1 MFFWFIGGAAFIVW
15 NVFRDQ
21 SIDYRVLAIGAL
33 LPDVIDLPT
42 SHRVAHSITVS
53 VAFLVVLM
61 LATVGRRALRKRL
74 LMIPIGMFLH
84 LVLDGVFQST
94 RTFWWPITGATA
106 VRGDLPSVD
115 RPVLLTVIFE
125 VIGLVILRWF
135 WRRAHLSK
143 PEYRAA
149 FLASGHLPVP

>member
-15 NVFRDQ
+15 NVFRDP

-33 LPDVIDLPT
+33 LPDVLDLPT
-42 SHRVAHSITVS
+42 RHRVAHSITVS
-53 VAFLVVLM
+53 IAFLVVLM
-61 LATVGRRALRKRL
+61 VATIGRRALRKRL

-94 RTFWWPITGATA
+94 RTFWWPITGTAA

-115 RPVLLTVIFE
+115 RPVMLTVIFE
-125 VIGLVILRWF
+125 LIGLVVLRWF
-135 WRRAHLSK
+135 WRRASLSN
-143 PEYRAA
+143 PQQRAS
-149 FLASGHLPVP
+149 FLASGHLPIP